1 MKSHPK
7 SKLSRGVVLCC
18 LALAVILLAV
28 MPART
33 ASARVQ
39 AASATLVNAA
49 SYDPARIVAQGSI
62 AALFASGMTTDQ
74 PQAASTLPLPTTL
87 ANLSVKIDGLQAP
100 LFYAS
105 ADQIN
110 LQVPSGVDLGSA
122 NVEVFRGGVASPVA
136 TGTATIV
143 EAAPGI
149 FTVNATG
156 RDQASVLNSDYSY
169 NGTFDRLPGSRPEVT
184 GSFVS
189 IYATGCGR
197 TNPIVGDGQ
206 PSPFGPLALADG
218 VTTVVIGGVQAQVLF
233 SGLAPGY
240 VGLWQINVFIPSSL
254 ATNFATPFS
263 MQLKNQTSNPGATT
277 TIAVANKNE
286 FGTASGKVVSALS
299 GAGIGGANVT
309 LQPSGGGAPR
319 QAVTNGA
326 GDYSVFVISP
336 GGYNLQASAAGFIP
350 ASQPTSIAGGATAQ
364 LAPIALTPPLASDQ
378 ARVVVTWTNG
388 YDLDAHLTGP
398 VGGSQRYHVWWN
410 GETNL
415 PPPTT
420 AQLDRDDANGTG
432 PETLTFTFAA
442 GSYKFSVQD
451 YRNRDTSGSMS
462 FASASAVVRVFI
474 GNQQVAFITPPAG
487 GGTLWKVFEI
497 QGQQLSIVNQLS
509 DEPDPS
515 NIKVSY

>member
-1 MKSHPK
+1 M
-7 SKLSRGVVLCC
+7 LCSLT
-18 LALAVILLAV
+18 LAAILLAI

-39 AASATLVNAA
+39 AASAALVNGA
-49 SYDPARIVAQGSI
+49 SYDPTRTVAPGSI
-62 AALFASGMTTDQ
+62 AALFSSGMTTDQ
-74 PQAASTLPLPTTL
+74 PQSASTFPLPTTL
-87 ANLSVKIDGLQAP
+87 ANLSVKIDGLSAP

-105 ADQIN
+105 ADQVN

-122 NVEVFRGGVASPVA
+122 NVEVFRNGIASPVA

-149 FTVNATG
+149 FTINATG
-156 RDQASVLNSDYSY
+156 SEQASVLNSDFSY

-197 TNPIVGDGQ
+197 TNPIVSDGQ

-218 VTTVVIGGVQAQVLF
+218 VTTVIIGGVQAQVLF

-240 VGLWQINVFIPSSL
+240 AGLWQINVFIPSSL
-254 ATNFATPFS
+254 ATNLATPFS
-263 MQLKNQTSNPGATT
+263 VQLKNQSSNPGATT

-299 GAGIGGANVT
+299 GVGIGGANVT

-319 QAVTNGA
+319 QAVTNGT

-336 GGYNLQASAAGFIP
+336 GNYDLQASAAGFIP
-350 ASQPTSIAGGATAQ
+350 ASQTTSIAGGGAAE
-364 LAPIALTPPLASDQ
+364 LAPIALTPPLAGNQ
-378 ARVVVTWTNG
+378 ARVVVTWRNG

-398 VGGSQRYHVWWN
+398 GGGSQRYHVWWN

-420 AQLDRDDANGTG
+420 ALLDRDDANGIG

-462 FASASAVVRVFI
+462 FVSASAVVRVFI

-515 NIKVSY
+515 NIRVSY